1 MDKPSYGVMIVL
13 TFKEAIVLP
22 DAHSA
27 LPVVEKL
34 FFILQNVFFSFLL
47 QKKKKRIRHIFKV
60 C

>member
-47 QKKKKRIRHIFKV
+47 QKKKKG
-60 C
+60 